1 MIKVYDDIISPELQ
15 EALKDNLFD
24 NSTNWNYL
32 SDITKYPNKDQKR
45 IGFLHEM
52 VFNGEVLSPLTFHVF
67 SIVTNALVRYKKE
80 LDKIINIRSFLQL
93 PLNIDT
99 SEVDTPHIDLH
110 SPHLAIVYY
119 VVDSDGDTIIYNET
133 EESDTYTVQQKVT
146 PKQGRVVVFD
156 GRFYHTAEQP
166 TDNKRCII
174 NFDVGILND
183 N

>member
-1 MIKVYDDIISPELQ
+1 MIKVYDDIISLDLQ
-15 EALKDNLFD
+15 EAIKDNLFN

-32 SDITKYPNKDQKR
+32 SDITQYPNHNQKR
-45 IGFLHEM
+45 EAFLHEM
-52 VFNGEVLSPLTFHVF
+52 VFNGEVLSPLTFHSF
-67 SIVTNALVRYKKE
+67 SIVNNALVRSKKE

-99 SEVDTPHIDLH
+99 SEVDTPHIDMH
-110 SPHLAIVYY
+110 SPHLAMVYY

-133 EESDTYTVQQKVT
+133 EESDTYTVQKKVT

-156 GRFYHTAEQP
+156 GKFYHTAEQP
-166 TDNKRCII
+166 TKSKRCIM